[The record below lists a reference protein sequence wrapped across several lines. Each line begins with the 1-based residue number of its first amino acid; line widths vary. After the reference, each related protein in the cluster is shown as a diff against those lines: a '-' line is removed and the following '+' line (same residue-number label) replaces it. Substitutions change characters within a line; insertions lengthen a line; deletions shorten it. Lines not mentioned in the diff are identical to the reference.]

1 MSAATSAVR
10 VPVRTTSTPVRTARP
25 LSAPPE
31 ATPRLRVVRAPAH
44 ARTRVPFVLLC
55 MAVLAGSLLAAL
67 VLNTA
72 MAQGEY
78 ERQGLQGRLSDS
90 TQSLQAIDAQLE
102 RATSP
107 EALAAA
113 ARALGMVPVPASQGG
128 YLRLSDG
135 AVLGNPTPAGSG
147 G

>member
-1 MSAATSAVR
+1 MGLAVDPSFATNRRIYACF
-10 VPVRTTSTPVRTARP
+10 
-25 LSAPPE
+25 LSNAPGGLGDI
-31 ATPRLRVVRAPAH
+31 RLV
-44 ARTRVPFVLLC
+44 
-55 MAVLAGSLLAAL
+55 LAAL